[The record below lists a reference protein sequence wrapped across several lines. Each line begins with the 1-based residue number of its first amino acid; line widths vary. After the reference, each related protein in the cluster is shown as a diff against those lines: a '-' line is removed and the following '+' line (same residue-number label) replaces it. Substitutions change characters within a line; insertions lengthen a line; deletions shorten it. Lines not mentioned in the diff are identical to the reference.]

1 MHLYIRLLLLLLC
14 LSTAA
19 HAQEDADATELPKL
33 AASVPLEQSINVKI
47 TGRDTAMLNYYNLYT
62 FEYNEGKTKATG
74 EVLIPKYLDAYSRKA
89 RINISL
95 CRVTSFIMHTPAN
108 SMEVEDYIEI
118 TTANGKKHYFNF
130 DPELPQPVFTLCNN
144 QQKDTEVE

>member
-1 MHLYIRLLLLLLC
+1 MYLRFLLLLLC
-14 LSTAA
+14 FATAT
-19 HAQEDADATELPKL
+19 HAQEDADVADLPKL
-33 AASVPLEQSINVKI
+33 IASIPLEKSINVKI
-47 TGRDTAMLNYYNLYT
+47 TGRDTAILNYYNLYA
-62 FEYNEGKTKATG
+62 FEYSEGKTKAAG

-89 RINISL
+89 RINVSL
-95 CRVTSFIMHTPAN
+95 CRVTNFIVHTAAN